1 MTKHCLWNC
10 IGGIQSHER
19 PTKFDFRW
27 LSLEISTRKN
37 NNNFISGHL
46 NFRWRLLKRS
56 ASGKH
61 CHTKKNE
68 NIKNHHLATSSLD
81 PATASSSPDTTLPPN
96 WFWGGVSSCDGSG
109 SGKDSSSAEP
119 GGEGNSLTWEEQRW
133 LLHGGVQRRIWQW
146 RLHTA
151 ADPPPCP
158 NSLSPASPSSPSPTA
173 TTPSPSLR
181 SDTRGVVE
189 AAAGLDSGGCDD
201 DGQALVR
208 PPPPPLSQSTP
219 YTPSPLPDPTALGWW
234 GLAGASGGGAQVSI
248 RLIIFFL
255 QNQFFLA
262 IWQQIYD
269 FFSIE
274 NHFLWRSA

>member
-96 WFWGGVSSCDGSG
+96 WFWGGGCPVVTAPVAG
-109 SGKDSSSAEP
+109 
-119 GGEGNSLTWEEQRW
+119 R
-133 LLHGGVQRRIWQW
+133 
-146 RLHTA
+146 TA
-151 ADPPPCP
+151 AR
-158 NSLSPASPSSPSPTA
+158 LSPAGRATVWHGRSSGDFSMA
-173 TTPSPSLR
+173 VFRGGYGSGDSIRRQIRRLVLTPSPPL
-181 SDTRGVVE
+181 
-189 AAAGLDSGGCDD
+189 LPPP
-201 DGQALVR
+201 LP
-208 PPPPPLSQSTP
+208 PPPPPLL
-219 YTPSPLPDPTALGWW
+219 PLSDPIHG
-234 GLAGASGGGAQVSI
+234 
-248 RLIIFFL
+248 
-255 QNQFFLA
+255 
-262 IWQQIYD
+262 
-269 FFSIE
+269 E
-274 NHFLWRSA
+274 